1 MSTAQNTTYSM
12 IVAQLLEDYR
22 KQQALNQGDFFTR
35 AGISQSSW
43 SRINRGLS
51 HFTLEE
57 MRAACAVIG
66 IKMQDVIEEADTAST
81 LLPQEEDI
89 QILENLKGSENK
101 SLLPTIIAGAALGF
115 LILRLLKK

>member
-12 IVAQLLEDYR
+12 IVAQLLENYR
-22 KQQALNQGDFFTR
+22 KQQELNQGDFFAR

-57 MRAACAVIG
+57 MRAACSVLG
-66 IKMQDVIEEADTAST
+66 VKMRKIIDEADTAST
-81 LLPQEEDI
+81 LLPKEEDI

-101 SLLPTIIAGAALGF
+101 SMLPTIIAGAALGY
-115 LILRLLKK
+115 LVLRLLKK